1 MKSARNTLFIGL
13 LFFLLPTFAQQTLI
27 TQQYQVGMG
36 SANILDTYLSQ
47 EKFRGTGLTVLSVR
61 ERQKEGSPWTTMI
74 QHQIH
79 LSSTK
84 DRAGNE
90 SMLEG
95 TYNYYFGRYYG
106 WDFLDGSLRL
116 QAGGLATLGLG
127 FLYNTRGNANNPAQG
142 RLSLQV
148 MPSGTASYGFRFLKR
163 QWKAGYE
170 LALPLLGVMF
180 SPNYGQSYYEMFSLG
195 NYDHNIVPTTFVAA
209 PNFRQRLTL
218 QCDVSR
224 SLTLSLGYLS
234 DVQQAHVNGLKQ
246 HVYNNSVMLG
256 VVVRYGKQK
265 IRNYR

>member
-1 MKSARNTLFIGL
+1 MKSARIIVLLGL
-13 LFFLLPTFAQQTLI
+13 LQVLLPASAQQTLI
-27 TQQYQVGMG
+27 TQQYYVGMG
-36 SANILDTYLSQ
+36 GTNILDTYLSQ

-61 ERQKEGSPWTTMI
+61 ERQKEGSPWTTMF

-84 DRAGNE
+84 DRAGNA

-95 TYNYYFGRYYG
+95 TYNYLIGRYYG
-106 WDFLDGSLRL
+106 WHLLDGSLRL

-142 RLSLQV
+142 RFSLQV
-148 MPSGTASYGFRFLKR
+148 MPSGTASYSFRFLKR
-163 QWKAGYE
+163 QWKANYE
-170 LALPLLGVMF
+170 LDLPLLGVMF

-195 NYDHNIVPTTFVAA
+195 NYDHNIVPTTFVAT
-209 PNFRQRLTL
+209 PNFRQRLTV

-224 SLTLSLGYLS
+224 RLTLSVGYLG
-234 DVQQAHVNGLKQ
+234 DIQQAQVNGLKQ
-246 HVYNNSVMLG
+246 HVYNNSVIMG

-265 IRNYR
+265 IINY